1 MNRISNDL
9 INEAIIEYENK
20 KLNIKLWNR
29 QWKAIEMYEKNA
41 SYQDVLQTLFGAKS
55 SAYVASHKK
64 NSDFNTLIN
73 N

>member
-1 MNRISNDL
+1 MESTMEIS
-9 INEAIIEYENK
+9 
-20 KLNIKLWNR
+20 
-29 QWKAIEMYEKNA
+29 IEMYEKNA